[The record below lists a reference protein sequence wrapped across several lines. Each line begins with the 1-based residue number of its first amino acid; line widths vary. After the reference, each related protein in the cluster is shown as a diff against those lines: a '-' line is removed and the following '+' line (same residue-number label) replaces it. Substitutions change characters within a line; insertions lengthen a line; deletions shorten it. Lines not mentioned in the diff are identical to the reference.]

1 MNKNVKG
8 IIVVA
13 VVGLLSYLAY
23 KKFGKPDSRKVVTK
37 YLDATFGG
45 DHTAFVNKADKGYI
59 DSWSE
64 AIMNGSTTFVYNG
77 TTFVT
82 RGGKTQ
88 K

>member
-1 MNKNVKG
+1 MNKNLNG

-13 VVGLLSYLAY
+13 VIGLLGFLAY
-23 KKFGKPDSRKVVTK
+23 KKFGKPNSRKVVIN

-45 DHTAFVNKADKGYI
+45 DHSAFVNSADKGYI
-59 DSWSE
+59 DNWSD
-64 AIMNGSTTFVYNG
+64 AIMNGSTTFTFNG